1 MGMFYSAGSMV
12 SGGGL
17 IFMGGVAD
25 STMRAINIFNGEEVW
40 TDPLPSSSAAT
51 PMTYVSPE
59 TSKQYVIVTVPSS
72 GGGLTLENQVDTAAD
87 SQEGGY
93 VIAYALPD

>member
-1 MGMFYSAGSMV
+1 
-12 SGGGL
+12 
-17 IFMGGVAD
+17 
-25 STMRAINIFNGEEVW
+25 
-40 TDPLPSSSAAT
+40 
-51 PMTYVSPE
+51 MTYVSPE
-59 TSKQYVIVTVPSS
+59 TAKQYVIVTVPSS

>member
-1 MGMFYSAGSMV
+1 
-12 SGGGL
+12 
-17 IFMGGVAD
+17 MGGVAD
-25 STMRAINIFNGEEVW
+25 STMRAINILNGEEVW
-40 TDPLPSSSAAT
+40 TNPLPSSSAAT

-59 TSKQYVIVTVPSS
+59 TNKQYVIVTVPSS